1 MPPLGLSL
9 SSYTR
14 HPSVP
19 PAAQF
24 SLSVACRGPKEP
36 CVTALGPSGA
46 LNGAVQPHGLL
57 FSLLSASPSPS
68 IGCSCST
75 LLALSSSTLSP
86 AAALHPFS
94 EPQHIPLFLDCI
106 LSFCPQLMTL
116 GDLLLF
122 SSPGNEATPQEQE
135 QAAFVFLE
143 SVPRSRIAGTC
154 VVVSLLWTFLAGF

>member
-14 HPSVP
+14 HRSVP

-46 LNGAVQPHGLL
+46 LNGAMQPHGLL
-57 FSLLSASPSPS
+57 FSLLSACPS
-68 IGCSCST
+68 IGCSCSPT
-75 LLALSSSTLSP
+75 PLALFSSTLSP

-94 EPQHIPLFLDCI
+94 ELQHISLFLDCI
-106 LSFCPQLMTL
+106 LSFRPQLMTL

-122 SSPGNEATPQEQE
+122 SSPGNEATPQEQK

-154 VVVSLLWTFLAGF
+154 VVVFLLWKFLAGF